1 MICFDFLSNINNVD
15 IRYIAII
22 TTNKNIIKTVIC
34 YNVLA
39 FLLFSGSGRKVNK
52 FVIYYNINWNLLI
65 RGIVKDEDR

>member
-52 FVIYYNINWNLLI
+52 FVIYYNIN
-65 RGIVKDEDR
+65 